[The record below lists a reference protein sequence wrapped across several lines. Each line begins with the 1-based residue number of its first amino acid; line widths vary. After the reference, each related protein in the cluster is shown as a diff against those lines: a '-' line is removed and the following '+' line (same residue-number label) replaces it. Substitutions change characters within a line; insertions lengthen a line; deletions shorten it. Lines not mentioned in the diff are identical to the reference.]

1 MLRSYPVHFY
11 KSLEVVATA
20 GEYILIGHQKLNMQ
34 RIQFFS
40 LPEFYSW
47 LRGEVLEIFRHSRWE
62 VKYAETFNEQ
72 VSKKTEYYQ
81 ILFGILK
88 SAITGLLRWILL
100 LLSGQNIEIKITA
113 VILLQYQIVLKSR
126 YIWVDPSLWWNHF
139 CWQCS
144 SFPRPVFTALVYLI
158 P

>member
-1 MLRSYPVHFY
+1 MHFY

-88 SAITGLLRWILL
+88 SAITGLLR
-100 LLSGQNIEIKITA
+100 
-113 VILLQYQIVLKSR
+113 
-126 YIWVDPSLWWNHF
+126 
-139 CWQCS
+139 
-144 SFPRPVFTALVYLI
+144 
-158 P
+158 